1 MGKLNLNEIRN
12 KAIVVSEPDFSYID
26 GKYLRAFRMN
36 IKMSQALF
44 ADYLGVTKKAV
55 EKWEQGKNKVNPV
68 VARMIYL
75 MERDQKIFSLLKPV
89 SVANEKISFNPVSTF
104 ATTKIIYDEII
115 IDPNIRSGIDL
126 KINNEWDIKEKNEIG
141 GFKHVAAGI

>member
-89 SVANEKISFNPVSTF
+89 SVANEEISFNPVSTF
-104 ATTKIIYDEII
+104 ATTE
-115 IDPNIRSGIDL
+115 
-126 KINNEWDIKEKNEIG
+126 
-141 GFKHVAAGI
+141 